1 MGVTTTDNKKFNNH
15 ILFIT
20 IIPIK
25 VNIGIIYDKMGEK
38 IYYQYLFIKTL

>member
-1 MGVTTTDNKKFNNH
+1 MGVTTMDNKKFNNH

-25 VNIGIIYDKMGEK
+25 VNIGIYDKMGEK